1 MINDHDNQHSNTYPF
16 HGDRSDH
23 LEKISSKLVWIVGN
37 QQIQLKK
44 YHMSCFTCH
53 MSENDFDVLQELEL
67 LKNLKRWNQPGELTR
82 E

>member
-1 MINDHDNQHSNTYPF
+1 MIIIINIQILTLSIVTEVITL
-16 HGDRSDH
+16 RK
-23 LEKISSKLVWIVGN
+23 EISSKLVWIVGN

-53 MSENDFDVLQELEL
+53 MSENDFDVVQELKL

>member
-1 MINDHDNQHSNTYPF
+1 MIIIINIQILTLSMVTEVITLKKKN
-16 HGDRSDH
+16 
-23 LEKISSKLVWIVGN
+23 SSKFVWIVGN

-53 MSENDFDVLQELEL
+53 MSENDFDVVQELKL